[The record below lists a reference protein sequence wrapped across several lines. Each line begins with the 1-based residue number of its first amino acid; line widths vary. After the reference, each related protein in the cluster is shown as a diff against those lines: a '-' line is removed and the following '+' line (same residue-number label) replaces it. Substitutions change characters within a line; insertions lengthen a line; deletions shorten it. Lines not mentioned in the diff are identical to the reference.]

1 MTESVQKIVE
11 ILSLLRS
18 DSISYQDN
26 PRKLLDKY
34 NLMFLGDKANT
45 IFTNDLIIT
54 INDYFHMNISN
65 NVLQELIPEACEI
78 LHMKY
83 EPMKALNDMN
93 NPIPHCYQIVL
104 W

>member
-65 NVLQELIPEACEI
+65 NVLQELLPEKSKFE
-78 LHMKY
+78 L
-83 EPMKALNDMN
+83 
-93 NPIPHCYQIVL
+93 
-104 W
+104 